1 VARRLPSQPPVLP
14 GFSHV
19 HVLGSG
25 GFADVFL
32 YEQNMPRRQVAVK
45 VMLSEVVNDQV
56 RQMFQA
62 EANLMAQLSSHPS
75 ILTVYEASVSSD
87 GRPYLVMELCSS
99 ALSARYRSERIPVP
113 EVLRIAVK
121 IGSAIETAH
130 RAGVLHRDIK
140 PSNILMTA
148 YGHPVLADFGIA
160 ATVAEAQDQETV
172 GMSIPWSAP
181 EVLMDETPGSVQSE
195 VWSLAAT
202 VYSLLAGRSPFEV
215 PGDSNKSTDLISRI
229 NRAKPQPIARADV
242 PASLEKLLAAAM
254 SRSPKNRPATVLEL
268 VRSFQ
273 SIETELGVPQ
283 TAIEVAM
290 DDWALATVSDL
301 EDKTRIRG
309 VAGALVPA
317 SHSRRRRR
325 RVDSRYNSVG
335 TIVRETGGARS
346 ATVRPAQSGR
356 MRALI
361 WGLVAVGVLA
371 LALGITATLLIIN
384 ANSGIPVVSN
394 INAQV
399 TGKTVK
405 FSWQDPGLASQDEY
419 LIATADGG
427 SSLQLANSFAVD
439 ASAREH
445 VCITIT
451 VNRDGKLGSPSAQK
465 CVDVGG

>member
-1 VARRLPSQPPVLP
+1 MARRLPSQPPVLP

-45 VMLSEVVNDQV
+45 VMLSEVVNEQV

-75 ILTVYEASVSSD
+75 ILTVYQASVSAD

-148 YGHPVLADFGIA
+148 YGNPVLADFGIA
-160 ATVAEAQDQETV
+160 ATVAESQDQETV

-195 VWSLAAT
+195 VWALAAT
-202 VYSLLAGRSPFEV
+202 VYSLLAGRSPFEI

-229 NRAKPQPIARADV
+229 NRGKPQPIARADV
-242 PASLEKLLAAAM
+242 PASLEKLLAGAM
-254 SRSPKNRPATVLEL
+254 SRNPKNRPATVLEL
-268 VRSFQ
+268 VRAFQ
-273 SIETELGVPQ
+273 SVETELGVPQ
-283 TAIEVAM
+283 TPIEVAM

-301 EDKTRIRG
+301 EDRTRVRG

-317 SHSRRRRR
+317 GPNRRRRR
-325 RVDSRYNSVG
+325 RADSHYNSVG
-335 TIVRETGGARS
+335 TVVRQTAGQRS
-346 ATVRPAQSGR
+346 STVRPAQSGR
-356 MRALI
+356 MRLLV
-361 WGLVAVGVLA
+361 WGLIVVGVLA
-371 LALGITATLLIIN
+371 LALGVTAVFVLVN
-384 ANSGIPVVSN
+384 ANGGIPVVSN
-394 INAQV
+394 ITSKV
-399 TGKTVK
+399 TGTSVK
-405 FSWQDPGLASQDEY
+405 FTWQNPGLGPDDQYTISTTDSQPSVQQ
-419 LIATADGG
+419 AT
-427 SSLQLANSFAVD
+427 SFVVD
-439 ASAREH
+439 ATSGEH
-445 VCITIT
+445 VCITVT
-451 VNRDGKLGSPSAQK
+451 VNRQGKLGSPSSPK

>member
-75 ILTVYEASVSSD
+75 ILTVYQASVSSD

-160 ATVAEAQDQETV
+160 ATVAEAQSQDTV

-181 EVLMDETPGSVQSE
+181 EVLMDETPGTVQSE

-242 PASLEKLLAAAM
+242 PASLEKLLASAM

-283 TAIEVAM
+283 TQIEVAM

-301 EDKTRIRG
+301 EDKTRVRG

-317 SHSRRRRR
+317 GQGRRRRR
-325 RVDSRYNSVG
+325 RADGQYSSVG
-335 TIVRETGGARS
+335 TMVRDSAGAHS
-346 ATVRPAQSGR
+346 GTVRPVQTGR
-356 MRALI
+356 LRVLI
-361 WGLVAVGVLA
+361 GSLIAVGVLA
-371 LALGITATLLIIN
+371 LALGVTAAVVLIN
-384 ANSGIPVVSN
+384 ASSGIPVVSN
-394 INAQV
+394 IAAQV
-399 TGKTVK
+399 SGTTVK
-405 FSWQDPGLASQDEY
+405 FSWQNPGLASQDEY
-419 LIATADGG
+419 QIVTSDSD
-427 SSLQLANSFAVD
+427 SSAQQANSFVVD
-439 ASAREH
+439 AAAGER
-445 VCITIT
+445 VCITVT
-451 VNRDGKLGSPSAQK
+451 VNRNGKLGTPSAQK

>member
-62 EANLMAQLSSHPS
+62 EANLMAQLSAHPS
-75 ILTVYEASVSSD
+75 ILTVYQASVSAD

-160 ATVAEAQDQETV
+160 ATVAESKDQETV

-195 VWSLAAT
+195 VWALAAT
-202 VYSLLAGRSPFEV
+202 VYSLLAGRSPFEI

-229 NRAKPQPIARADV
+229 NRGKPQPIARADV
-242 PASLEKLLAAAM
+242 PADLEKLLANAM
-254 SRSPKNRPATVLEL
+254 SRNPKNRPATILEL

-283 TAIEVAM
+283 TSIEVAM

-301 EDKTRIRG
+301 EDRTRVRG

-317 SHSRRRRR
+317 GQNRRRRR
-325 RVDSRYNSVG
+325 RVDSSYNSVG
-335 TIVRETGGARS
+335 TVVRQSIGQRS
-346 ATVRPAQSGR
+346 STVRPTQGKRA
-356 MRALI
+356 RALLV
-361 WGLVAVGVLA
+361 GLILVGVLA
-371 LALGITATLLIIN
+371 LALGGVAVYVLVN
-384 ANSGIPVVSN
+384 ANGGIPVVSN
-394 INAQV
+394 ISATA
-399 TGKTVK
+399 TGTSVK
-405 FSWQDPGLASQDEY
+405 FSWADPGLAANDQYS
-419 LIATADGG
+419 IVTSDGG
-427 SSLQLANSFAVD
+427 SSVQQANSFVD
-439 ASAREH
+439 DATKGAH
-445 VCITIT
+445 VCITVT
-451 VNRDGKLGSPSAQK
+451 VNRDGKLGNPSAQK
-465 CVDVGG
+465 CVDVNG

>member
-1 VARRLPSQPPVLP
+1 VLP

-62 EANLMAQLSSHPS
+62 EANLMAQLSAHPS
-75 ILTVYEASVSSD
+75 ILTVYQASVSSD

-121 IGSAIETAH
+121 IGSAVETAH

-160 ATVAEAQDQETV
+160 ATVAESQDQETV

-195 VWSLAAT
+195 VWALAAT
-202 VYSLLAGRSPFEV
+202 VYSLLAGRSPFEI
-215 PGDSNKSTDLISRI
+215 PGDSNKSADLISRI
-229 NRAKPQPIARADV
+229 NRGKPQPIAREDV
-242 PASLEKLLAAAM
+242 PASLERILASAM
-254 SRSPKNRPATVLEL
+254 SRNTKNRPATVLEL

-273 SIETELGVPQ
+273 SVETELGVPQ
-283 TAIEVAM
+283 TQIEVAM
-290 DDWALATVSDL
+290 DDWALATVGDL
-301 EDKTRIRG
+301 EDKTRVRG
-309 VAGALVPA
+309 VAGALMPA
-317 SHSRRRRR
+317 GQGRRRRR
-325 RVDSRYNSVG
+325 RTDSQYSSIG
-335 TIVRETGGARS
+335 TMARESGGARS
-346 ATVRPAQSGR
+346 STARAPQRGR
-356 MRALI
+356 MRAVV
-361 WGLVAVGVLA
+361 WGILVVGVLA
-371 LALGITATLLIIN
+371 LALGVTAAFVIIN
-384 ANSGIPVVSN
+384 ANGTIPVVSN
-394 INAQV
+394 ISATV
-399 TGKTVK
+399 HGTLVK
-405 FSWQDPGLASQDEY
+405 FTWQNPGLGAQDQY
-419 LIATADGG
+419 QISTSDSD
-427 SSLQLANSFAVD
+427 SSVQQSNSFVVD
-439 ASAREH
+439 ATHGEN
-445 VCITIT
+445 VCLTVI
-451 VNRDGKLGSPSAQK
+451 VNREGKLGTPSAPK
-465 CVDVGG
+465 CVDVG